1 MGRPKQIGNNAA
13 GRAGPKRK
21 RSADVDKDNS
31 DSTLA
36 LPAEPRSA
44 AAASSRKMAKVSS
57 DRCAWSQALFTEA
70 NCPNSTCPYSP
81 EHGAGCVVLAVSA
94 RFSRVI

>member
-1 MGRPKQIGNNAA
+1 MGRPKHNGKSAA

-21 RSADVDKDNS
+21 RSVDVDKDNS

-44 AAASSRKMAKVSS
+44 GAASSRIMAKVSS

-70 NCPNSTCPYSP
+70 NCPTRICP
-81 EHGAGCVVLAVSA
+81 G
-94 RFSRVI
+94 